1 MSKPVPRSPSSS
13 GTQLV
18 MVPPP
23 APVREASRTG
33 VPIREGSV
41 SAPISPSGREGSAP
55 IAPSGREGSLPKVQD
70 SSPEMLRRELLRLSP
85 GQTIRGTNWRITR
98 WLGEGNMGVVY
109 EARHVE
115 IDRRAAIKVVVAS
128 LADDPTA
135 VEDFRREASASA
147 KIGSPNIVDVFD
159 FAVLEDGRLM
169 MAMEFVDGR
178 SLHDI
183 QVAEGRLAP
192 DRLIGLFR
200 QVCKGLDAAHKA
212 GLVHRDMKPE
222 NIMVADIAG
231 RRDTVK
237 LVDFGIATI
246 LGERS
251 SRNAGTPYYM
261 PPEGLMHGTIDG
273 RYDIYSVG
281 CVMYEMLTGKP
292 PYVSRDLDKVLEMH
306 LSKPVPELVTDD
318 TTVPAKLIEV
328 IRKCLA
334 KKPEDR
340 YASMAELEAALC
352 EAQIEGKL
360 RTTWDDLTLPDI
372 DPERRAKL
380 LERMPARVIKKGMS
394 AWWVPILLVVG
405 VAVGAIVAWPM
416 LAKDEQAPVIVAEA
430 SEVELLVDRVHE
442 AAAQAYYVYPPVEQ
456 PQADTAYKLL
466 SQLEALAHDEAL
478 TAGQNLRDEL
488 AAALVRLG
496 DEIWDKDGGE
506 PFALDFYVQ
515 ALMFDP
521 AIEPARTR
529 AAMSPGELLALRRK
543 AGTGDFTES
552 ELIAVEPL
560 QALAAPDEQEKQVKL
575 EKIKTRRRGKR
586 RASATAQLDELI
598 AAEAKDAG
606 TPVVAAAAEA
616 APAGETEGAV
626 ADPGETGGEPEALGQ
641 AAATDDGKSKGSA
654 DALVAEADAARKAAR
669 LEEAERL
676 YHKALRVEQ
685 HRVDALSGL
694 GRVYFEQANY
704 AKSVKYYEMAVRRSS
719 KNAELRLALG
729 DAYLKTLAYDEALE
743 QYEKAKALGSSKAAG
758 RISRVEQ
765 KTGG

>member
-1 MSKPVPRSPSSS
+1 MNTPLKRLQSSS

-23 APVREASRTG
+23 P
-33 VPIREGSV
+33 PKREGS
-41 SAPISPSGREGSAP
+41 PPRI
-55 IAPSGREGSLPKVQD
+55 QD

-85 GQTIRGTNWRITR
+85 GQVIRGTNWRITR

-128 LADDPTA
+128 LADDPAA
-135 VEDFRREASASA
+135 VDDFRREASASA
-147 KIGSPNIVDVFD
+147 KIGAPNIVDVFD
-159 FAVLEDGRLM
+159 FAVLDDGRLM

-183 QVAEGRLAP
+183 QLAETRLSP
-192 DRLIGLFR
+192 ERLIGLFR
-200 QVCKGLDAAHKA
+200 QVCKGLHAAHAA
-212 GLVHRDMKPE
+212 GLVHRDIKPE
-222 NIMVADIAG
+222 NIMVAEIAG

-261 PPEGLMHGTIDG
+261 PPEGLLHGEIDA

-281 CVMYEMLTGKP
+281 CAMFEMLTGQP
-292 PYVSRDLDKVLEMH
+292 PYVSSNLEKVLEMH
-306 LSKPVPELVTDD
+306 LSKPVPELHTDD
-318 TTVPAKLIEV
+318 PSVPPKLIEV
-328 IRKCLA
+328 VRKCLA
-334 KKPEDR
+334 KSPDDR

-360 RTTWDDLTLPDI
+360 RTTWDDLSLPDI

-380 LERMPARVIKKGMS
+380 LERMPARVVRKGMS
-394 AWWVPILLVVG
+394 AWWVPILLVLGVG
-405 VAVGAIVAWPM
+405 LGAVVAWPM
-416 LAKDEQAPVIVAEA
+416 LADDSPAPVASAGE
-430 SEVELLVDRVHE
+430 SEVEQLVTRVQQ
-442 AAAQAYYVYPPVEQ
+442 AAALAYYVYPPVED
-456 PQADTAYKLL
+456 PQADTAYKVL
-466 SQLEALAHDEAL
+466 SQLEGLGHDEAMAAAR
-478 TAGQNLRDEL
+478 TIRSEL

-496 DEIWDKDGGE
+496 DEIWDKQGGE

-515 ALMFDP
+515 ALMFEP

-529 AAMSPGELLALRRK
+529 ASMSPGEFMALRRK
-543 AGTGDFTES
+543 AGSGDFSES

-560 QALAAPDEQEKQVKL
+560 VALAEPDQAKKQEKLAKL
-575 EKIKTRRRGKR
+575 STRRRNKR
-586 RASATAQLDELI
+586 RASATAQLDDLI
-598 AAEAKDAG
+598 AAES
-606 TPVVAAAAEA
+606 
-616 APAGETEGAV
+616 GEPNKSASSASKASAQ
-626 ADPGETGGEPEALGQ
+626 ADSELSETGETGETGEPDQPDEGGADKPSK
-641 AAATDDGKSKGSA
+641 AAGSRKGSA
-654 DALVAEADAARKAAR
+654 DQLVEQADAARKGAR

-685 HRVDALSGL
+685 HRLDALTGL

-704 AKSVKYYEMAVRRSS
+704 AKSVKYYEIAVRRSGN
-719 KNAELRLALG
+719 NAELRIALG
-729 DAYLKTLAYDEALE
+729 DAYLKTLAYADALA
-743 QYEKAKALGSSKAAG
+743 QYEKAKVLGSSKAAG
-758 RISRVEQ
+758 RIARVEQ
-765 KTGG
+765 RTGG